1 MKIEAL
7 NQKAVL
13 EFDIQKKYPLVW
25 TETEDGKH
33 VDEFYVDPVK
43 GSVELS
49 CDILV
54 DTGDLRI
61 ADCLRLMRVIEKLD
75 KKEHAGERRSRANF
89 AAGYDDDGKP
99 YAIELRKNTDI
110 QQ

>member
-1 MKIEAL
+1 MKIECP

-33 VDEFYVDPVK
+33 VDEFYINPVK
-43 GSVELS
+43 GQIELS
-49 CDILV
+49 ADITI

-75 KKEHAGERRSRANF
+75 KKEHIGERRSRANY

-99 YAIELRKNTDI
+99 YAIELQKNTTI
-110 QQ
+110 EH